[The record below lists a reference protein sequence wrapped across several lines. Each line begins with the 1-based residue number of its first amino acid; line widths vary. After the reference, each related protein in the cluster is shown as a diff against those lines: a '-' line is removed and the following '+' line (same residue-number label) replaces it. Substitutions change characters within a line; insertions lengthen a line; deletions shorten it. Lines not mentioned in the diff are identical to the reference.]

1 MSEPYTDEKG
11 RPRWRRN
18 DEIAELLKRL
28 HDYLVIGG
36 YPEDH
41 AARYPRL
48 AHTISRLPE
57 LLDTI
62 RAEGRLGSIP
72 GVGGTITTILEELL
86 ATGTC
91 EKMRLHG
98 EETGTPLSVLELT
111 EIPRLGAKTAKLLYQ
126 EHGIDGLATLREA
139 LDEGRLDGAKGVG
152 AKMIETMQAHLASRG
167 LGRE

>member
-1 MSEPYTDEKG
+1 MSDSYIDDKG
-11 RPRWRRN
+11 RTRWRRN
-18 DEIAELLKRL
+18 DEIAELLRRL

-48 AHTISRLPE
+48 AHAVSRLPE
-57 LLDTI
+57 SLDTI

-86 ATGTC
+86 EQGTC

-98 EETGTPLSVLELT
+98 EESGTPLSVLELT

-126 EHGIDGLATLREA
+126 EHGIDSLATLRAA
-139 LDEGRLDGAKGVG
+139 LDEGRLDGVKGVG
-152 AKMIETMQAHLASRG
+152 VKMIETMEAHLAARG